1 MPHNL
6 ASVFPR
12 RIGHGKARATRLQI
26 AQIMTL
32 KSPADITTMAELRA
46 QIDRLDQELIQLLAL
61 RQAHIDRAAQIK
73 PAIGLPARIDD
84 RVEEVVSHV
93 RELSKTEGFD
103 PEIAAQMWRFM
114 VDGMIAREERAMAQT
129 PKD

>member
-1 MPHNL
+1 MPHR
-6 ASVFPR
+6 ASSTFPR
-12 RIGHGKARATRLQI
+12 RIAHGKARTTRLHM

-32 KSPADITTMAELRA
+32 KSPQEIDTMAELRG
-46 QIDRLDQELIQLLAL
+46 QIDALDQELVRLLAL
-61 RQAHIDRAAQIK
+61 RQSHIDRAAQIK